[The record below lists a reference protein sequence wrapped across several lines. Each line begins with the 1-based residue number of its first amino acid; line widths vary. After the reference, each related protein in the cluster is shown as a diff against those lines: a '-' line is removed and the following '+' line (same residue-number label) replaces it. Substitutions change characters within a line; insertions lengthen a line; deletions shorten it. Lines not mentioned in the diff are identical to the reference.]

1 MSEERPRPVVLI
13 GPMGAGKTSVGRRVA
28 KRLGRAFVDTD
39 KEIVKEH
46 GPIPALFELLGEPG
60 FRELERGAV
69 ASALAGTVVVSLG
82 GGAVLDEGT
91 RARLRDERVVLLTV
105 TPEAVE
111 SRIRGSDRPLLHH
124 GGIAA
129 WKRIAAERA
138 PIYAS
143 LADLTLDTSNRPLSH
158 VVDDIVA
165 WVETEP
171 S

>member
-1 MSEERPRPVVLI
+1 MSEERHRPVVLI

-46 GPIPALFELLGEPG
+46 GPIPALFESLGEPG
-60 FRELERGAV
+60 FRELERDAV
-69 ASALAGTVVVSLG
+69 TSALAGTVVVSLG

-91 RARLRDERVVLLTV
+91 RVRLRDERVVLLTV

-111 SRIRGSDRPLLHH
+111 SRIRGSDRPLLHQ

-129 WKRIAAERA
+129 WMRIAAERA

>member
-1 MSEERPRPVVLI
+1 MSEERHRPVVLI

-46 GPIPALFELLGEPG
+46 GPIPALFESLGEPG
-60 FRELERGAV
+60 FRELERDAV
-69 ASALAGTVVVSLG
+69 TAALAGTVVVSLG

>member
-1 MSEERPRPVVLI
+1 MSEERHRPVVLI

-46 GPIPALFELLGEPG
+46 GPIPALFESLGEPG
-60 FRELERGAV
+60 FRELERDAV
-69 ASALAGTVVVSLG
+69 TSALAGTVVVSLG

-91 RARLRDERVVLLTV
+91 RVRLRDERVVLLTV

>member
-1 MSEERPRPVVLI
+1 MSEERHRPVVLI

-46 GPIPALFELLGEPG
+46 GPIPALFESLGEPG
-60 FRELERGAV
+60 FRELERDAV
-69 ASALAGTVVVSLG
+69 ISALAGTVVVSLG

-91 RARLRDERVVLLTV
+91 RVRLRDERVVLLTV

>member
-1 MSEERPRPVVLI
+1 MSEERHRPVVLI

-46 GPIPALFELLGEPG
+46 GPIPALFESLGEPG
-60 FRELERGAV
+60 FRELERDAV
-69 ASALAGTVVVSLG
+69 TAALAGTVVVSLG

-91 RARLRDERVVLLTV
+91 RVRLRDERVVLLTV

-111 SRIRGSDRPLLHH
+111 SRIQGSDRPLLHH

-143 LADLTLDTSNRPLSH
+143 LADLTLDTSNKPLSH

>member
-1 MSEERPRPVVLI
+1 MSEERHRPVVLI

-46 GPIPALFELLGEPG
+46 GPIPALFESLGEPG
-60 FRELERGAV
+60 FRELERDAV
-69 ASALAGTVVVSLG
+69 ISALAGTVVVSLG

-171 S
+171 T

>member
-1 MSEERPRPVVLI
+1 MSEERHRPVVLI

-46 GPIPALFELLGEPG
+46 GPIPALFESLGEPG
-60 FRELERGAV
+60 FRELERDAV
-69 ASALAGTVVVSLG
+69 TAALAGTFVVSLG

-91 RARLRDERVVLLTV
+91 RVRLRDERVVLLTV

>member
-1 MSEERPRPVVLI
+1 MSEERHRPVVLI

-46 GPIPALFELLGEPG
+46 GPIPALFESLGEPG
-60 FRELERGAV
+60 FRELERDAV
-69 ASALAGTVVVSLG
+69 TAALAGTVVVSLG

-91 RARLRDERVVLLTV
+91 RVRLRDERVVLLTV

>member
-1 MSEERPRPVVLI
+1 MSAERQRPVVLI

-46 GPIPALFELLGEPG
+46 GPIPALFESLGEPG
-60 FRELERGAV
+60 FRELERDAV
-69 ASALAGTVVVSLG
+69 TSALAGTVVVSLG

>member
-1 MSEERPRPVVLI
+1 MSAERHRPVVLI

-28 KRLGRAFVDTD
+28 KRLGRAFIDTD

-46 GPIPALFELLGEPG
+46 GPIPALFESLGEPG
-60 FRELERGAV
+60 FRELERDAV
-69 ASALAGTVVVSLG
+69 TAALAGTVVVSLG